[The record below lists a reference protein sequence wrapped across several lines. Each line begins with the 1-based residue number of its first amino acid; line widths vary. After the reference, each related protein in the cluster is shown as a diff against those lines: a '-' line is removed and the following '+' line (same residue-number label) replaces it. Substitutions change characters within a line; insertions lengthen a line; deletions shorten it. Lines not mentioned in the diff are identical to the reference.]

1 VALALTLAAGAAASC
16 GKTSARAKEK
26 VYPVAGVVI
35 ETPGRFD
42 VLPQG
47 ADSWLPG
54 APGSC
59 VLYGDTIRN
68 GTGGGLVLALS
79 KGGMLRAVEATEIF
93 IGAPTGGALSFQLDR
108 GEAWLGLNEGTKAT
122 VRTPV
127 AYVTVPATTKAEEC
141 AAGVKAVPAGPT
153 TVTVAAG
160 TAKVEAAQTSVTLDK
175 GTQSVC
181 EQGKQPTKPA
191 PVAAEAPAGGF
202 SFLVGLQSTPYF
214 SNIGTRDDAEDQA
227 RSKLA
232 INPEEAWSYVNLGR
246 ALSDAGKGPDASA
259 SFERAL
265 AIKPG
270 FSQALAG
277 IGKTALDVG
286 NWTEASKYY
295 DLARQAD
302 RSSLEALLG
311 SAAAALGAGDTS
323 DAEKWYKATLDSD
336 TQNQAALTGLGLLGI
351 LMGDLANAADEV
363 GQALRVQPTW
373 VPALQASSYVYA
385 MRGSLD
391 RSLARL
397 DSAVESNPNDYRVRS
412 AVADRCLR
420 KGAGADATNAY
431 KVLTGS
437 KDTGLMAM
445 GFAGTG
451 AVAQASGDEK
461 AAITDWSKAQELV
474 PDLPAVLE
482 NLGQAQLLSGDAGA
496 AATTLARATS
506 VDPNDARAHELLARV
521 RLAQGL
527 NAEAVAEARTA
538 VALAPTDWSAH
549 LALGLA
555 LEAVGSA
562 ADSAA
567 EVARALS
574 LKPSSKLPAAD
585 HVMLAE
591 ALGRQ
596 GKTDQAMAEYRAA
609 QSSDPSNG
617 TYHRLAAEMLLAAGK
632 TKEALTELHKAVEL
646 APSDMIARTELAR
659 ALYSSGQKSE
669 AIKTLEAAV
678 KKDPNDPV
686 PRAALGEFLLADSDV
701 DGALFQLE
709 AARDAPGIKPDV
721 LASVLIMMGNAS
733 DRRQDFT
740 AAAADYARAISTD
753 PARGDAWFYLAGDL
767 ERTGKLGDA
776 RAAYANAATLCKDKA
791 EWKKFYEEASATLQQ
806 LK

>member
-1 VALALTLAAGAAASC
+1 VVLALALAAGASASC

-35 ETPGRFD
+35 EAPGRFD

-68 GTGGGLVLALS
+68 GAGGGLVLALS
-79 KGGMLRAVEATEIF
+79 KGGMLRAGEATEIE
-93 IGAPTGGALSFQLDR
+93 IGALRAGALSFALDR
-108 GEAWLGLNEGTKAT
+108 GEAWLELNAGTKAT
-122 VRTPV
+122 VKTQV
-127 AYVTVPATTKAEEC
+127 ATVTVPAASKTEAC
-141 AAGVKAVPAGPT
+141 AAGVKAVPVGPT

-175 GTQSVC
+175 GSQTVC

-191 PVAAEAPAGGF
+191 RVEARAPSGGF
-202 SFLVGLQSTPYF
+202 LFLVGLQSALYF
-214 SNIGTRDDAEDQA
+214 STVGTRDNAEDEA

-232 INPEEAWSYVNLGR
+232 INPDDAWSYVNLGR
-246 ALSDAGKGPDASA
+246 ALSDAGNGGDARA
-259 SFERAL
+259 SFEKAL
-265 AIKPG
+265 SIKPG

-277 IGKTALDVG
+277 IGKTAIAVG
-286 NWTEASKYY
+286 NWIEASKYY

-311 SAAAALGAGDTS
+311 SAAAALGAGATD

-336 TQNQAALTGLGLLGI
+336 TQNQTALTGLGLLG
-351 LMGDLANAADEV
+351 LLNGDPANAADDLD
-363 GQALRVQPTW
+363 QALLIQPSW
-373 VPALQASSYVYA
+373 VPALEVSSYVYA
-385 MRGSLD
+385 MRGNLE

-397 DSAVESNPNDYRVRS
+397 ESAVESDPNDYRVRS

-420 KGAGADATNAY
+420 KGAGADASSAF
-431 KVLTGS
+431 KVLSGS
-437 KDTGLMAM
+437 KDAGLMAI
-445 GFAGTG
+445 GFAGMG

-461 AAITDWSKAQELV
+461 TAITDWSKAQELV
-474 PDLPAVLE
+474 PDVPAVLE

-506 VDPNDARAHELLARV
+506 VDAGDRRAHELLARV

-538 VALAPTDWSAH
+538 VALAPGDWSAH

-555 LEAVGSA
+555 LEAGGSA
-562 ADSAA
+562 AEGAA
-567 EVARALS
+567 EVAKALS
-574 LKPSSKLPAAD
+574 LKPESKLPAAD

-596 GKTDQAMAEYRAA
+596 GKTEQAMAEYRLA

-617 TYHRLAAEMLLAAGK
+617 TYHRLAAEMLLSAGK
-632 TKEALTELHKAVEL
+632 TKDALAELRKAVKL
-646 APSDMIARTELAR
+646 APADMTARTELAR

-678 KKDPNDPV
+678 KKDPNDPG
-686 PRAALGEFLLADSDV
+686 PRAALGEFLLADGDV

-709 AARDAPGIKPDV
+709 AARDDPGMKPDV
-721 LASVLIMMGNAS
+721 LASVLILMGNAS

-753 PARGDAWFYLAGDL
+753 PSRGDAWFYLAGDL
-767 ERTGKLGDA
+767 ERTGKPADA
-776 RAAYANAATLCKDKA
+776 KAAYANAAALCKDKA
-791 EWKKFYEEASATLQQ
+791 DWKKFYDEASAKLRQ